1 MGLLE
6 LGCGIS
12 SRPDEMI
19 LRPDQV
25 FLIQW
30 DFLQARCNETEC
42 SDGMVLRPDQVFL
55 IQWNFLQTSSNGF
68 TARPGLRVSVEF
80 SSDQF

>member
-12 SRPDEMI
+12 SRPDEII

-30 DFLQARCNETEC
+30 DFLQ
-42 SDGMVLRPDQVFL
+42 
-55 IQWNFLQTSSNGF
+55 TSSNGF
-68 TARPGLRVSVEF
+68 TARPGLLDSVEF
-80 SSDQF
+80 SSDQL